1 MSKTFTLKL
10 FDQNDQASFAQA
22 VEIALSQSHV
32 ELRTPGTL
40 VQEPRRGGRPFIY
53 WHRYTPDGKL
63 EKQYVGPLGGEGE
76 AAARQQIQELL
87 LLRETSKKLRKLGFA
102 AVDNSTALTLA
113 VLCNAGVF
121 DRGAV
126 LVGTHAYG
134 VLLNSLGARIIP
146 YPLTEDVDIAARLEL
161 ATIPSRN
168 LLDILKETGLPFVEV
183 PSLRRTEPP
192 TSFKVRGQKLKVD
205 LLVPARGEPYRSVAV
220 PVLGAHAIGLP
231 CLDYLLHEPVRSI
244 AIGKDRLMPVALPR
258 PGRYCV
264 HKLAVSALR
273 APGSSKADKD
283 VLQAAVLAAVLAAT
297 REFEL
302 EEAVD
307 EANRTLR
314 QKARRGATQA
324 VRLLGN
330 DYPEAVG
337 LMERLAV

>member
-1 MSKTFTLKL
+1 MSKAFTLKL

-22 VEIALSQSHV
+22 VEIALAQSHI

-40 VQEPRRGGRPFIY
+40 VQELRRSGSPFLY

-63 EKQYVGPLGGEGE
+63 EKQYVGPPGGEGE
-76 AAARQQIQELL
+76 AAATQQIQELL

-113 VLCNAGVF
+113 VLYNAGVF
-121 DRGAV
+121 NRGAV

-134 VLLNSLGARIIP
+134 ALLNSLGARIIP
-146 YPLTEDVDIAARLEL
+146 SPLTEDVDIAARLEL
-161 ATIPSRN
+161 ATVPSRG

-183 PSLRRTEPP
+183 PSLRRREPP

-220 PVLGAHAIGLP
+220 PALGAHAIGLP
-231 CLDYLLHEPVRSI
+231 YLNYLLHEPIRSI
-244 AIGKDRLMPVALPR
+244 VVGKDRLVPVALPQ

-314 QKARRGATQA
+314 QKARRGAIQA
-324 VRLLGN
+324 ARLLGD
-330 DYPEAVG
+330 DYPEAIG

>member
-1 MSKTFTLKL
+1 MSRTFTLKL
-10 FDQNDQASFAQA
+10 FDHNDQTSFAQA
-22 VEIALSQSHV
+22 VEIALSQSRV

-40 VQEPRRGGRPFIY
+40 VQEPRRGGRVFIY
-53 WHRYTPDGKL
+53 WHRYTPDGTL

-76 AAARQQIQELL
+76 AAATQQVQELL
-87 LLRETSKKLRKLGFA
+87 LLRDTSKKLRKLGFA

-121 DRGAV
+121 TRGAV

-134 VLLNSLGARIIP
+134 ALLNSLGARIIP
-146 YPLTEDVDIAARLEL
+146 SPLTEDVDIAARLEL
-161 ATIPSRN
+161 ATVPSRG
-168 LLDILKETGLPFVEV
+168 LLDILKETGLPFLEV

-205 LLVPARGEPYRSVAV
+205 LLVPAKGEPYRSVAV
-220 PVLGAHAIGLP
+220 PALGAHAIGLP
-231 CLDYLLHEPVRSI
+231 YLDYLLHEPVQSI
-244 AIGKDRLMPVALPR
+244 VIGKDRLVPVALPR

-283 VLQAAVLAAVLAAT
+283 VFQAAVLAAVLAVT

-302 EEAVD
+302 EEATD
-307 EANRTLR
+307 EANRVLR
-314 QKARRGATQA
+314 QKARRSAARA
-324 VRLLGN
+324 VHLLGK
-330 DYPEAVG
+330 DYPEAVK